1 MGWLRKLMIPMES
14 GDDPGTY
21 RELERIAGQNMPW
34 WDTRSIPD
42 AFDPEQ
48 PQVGFANEHIS
59 ATDPTWK
66 GPR

>member
-1 MGWLRKLMIPMES
+1 MGWLKRMMNNPDVEAFGEDYKAI
-14 GDDPGTY
+14 
-21 RELERIAGQNMPW
+21 ERYTGEHMAA

-42 AFDPEQ
+42 AFPPE
-48 PQVGFANEHIS
+48 PPGVGYANDHVK